1 MSTIEYDYNRKGY
14 LRISARNCFGIK
26 FMVKTSPLAINP
38 TLT

>member
-1 MSTIEYDYNRKGY
+1 MSTIEYDYRKGY

-26 FMVKTSPLAINP
+26 LMFKTSPLAINP